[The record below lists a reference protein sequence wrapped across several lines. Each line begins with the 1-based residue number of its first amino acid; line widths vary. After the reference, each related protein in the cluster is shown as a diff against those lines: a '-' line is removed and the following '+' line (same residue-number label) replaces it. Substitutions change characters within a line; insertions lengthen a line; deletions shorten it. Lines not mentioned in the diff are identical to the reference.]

1 MKNPIRAALQR
12 GETVTGLI
20 LFSGSPMITELA
32 AAAGI
37 DFVIIDMEHSA
48 LDFDTCAHVVRAA
61 DAAGIT
67 PFVRIAD
74 VERTLILKLM
84 NMGVAG
90 IAISHATTEN
100 CAKALDFARYAP
112 EGERGAC
119 AIVRS
124 AGYSPGDWNAHV
136 RKSNDEMM
144 VIPLIEDT
152 PTLQNFEAMAAMPGL
167 DVFFIGPTD
176 LSIALG
182 VPHATFDEPKMAA
195 ALEKVVAAA
204 RKHGKY
210 VMTTIG
216 NKPDPVYGKAV
227 RDRGVQAV
235 VLGTDGH
242 LFLDVCKR
250 LNSVKQP

>member
-12 GETVTGLI
+12 GDTVTGLI

-48 LDFDTCAHVVRAA
+48 LDFDTCAHIVRAA

-90 IAISHATTEN
+90 IAISHANTEN
-100 CAKALDFARYAP
+100 CAKALDYSRYAP

-119 AIVRS
+119 TIVRS
-124 AGYSPGDWNAHV
+124 AGYAPGDWGAHV
-136 RKSNDEMM
+136 RRSNDEMM
-144 VIPLIEDT
+144 VIPLIEDQS
-152 PTLQNFEAMAAMPGL
+152 TLQDFESMAAMPGL
-167 DVFFIGPTD
+167 EVFHRADG
-176 LSIALG
+176 SVNRAG
-182 VPHATFDEPKMAA
+182 CAA
-195 ALEKVVAAA
+195 CNV
-204 RKHGKY
+204 
-210 VMTTIG
+210 
-216 NKPDPVYGKAV
+216 
-227 RDRGVQAV
+227 
-235 VLGTDGH
+235 
-242 LFLDVCKR
+242 
-250 LNSVKQP
+250 